1 MAKRKVG
8 IVGLGIMGG
17 AFARNLVAAGW
28 NVVGYDIDETRRR
41 ALARAGVK
49 IAGDVKALAA
59 EAETIITSLPKPA
72 ALDATVNGIIA
83 AGVGPRLIV
92 EASTFAI
99 DDKLKAE
106 RALRKAGHVMLDCP
120 VSGTGAQA
128 KTKDLVIYASG
139 ERKAI
144 RRLRPLFAAF
154 ARATHDLGAF
164 GNGSRMKYVANL
176 LVAINN
182 VASAEAMVLGL
193 KAGLDAQTVFEMVR
207 SGAANSRVF
216 ELRAPM
222 MVRDRYDDASM
233 KISVW
238 QKDMA
243 VIGEFARALGCPTP
257 MFDATV
263 PVYDKAMRSGHA
275 EHDTAAVCAVLE
287 KMAGMRRDEVGPP
300 RQESRRVGKA
310 EHAHASS
317 RRKEVRLR
325 KARAHL

>member
-28 NVVGYDIDETRRR
+28 DVTGYDIDESRRR
-41 ALARAGVK
+41 AMARAGVK

-59 EAETIITSLPKPA
+59 DVETIITSLPKPD
-72 ALDATVNGIIA
+72 ALDATIRAIIQA
-83 AGVGPRLIV
+83 RVRPRVIV

-99 DDKLKAE
+99 EDKLKAE

-144 RRLRPLFAAF
+144 HRLRPVFAAF
-154 ARATHDLGAF
+154 ARAVHDLGAF

-193 KAGLDAQTVFEMVR
+193 KAGLDAQTVFDMVR

-222 MVRDRYDDASM
+222 MVRDRYDDATM

-243 VIGEFARALGCPTP
+243 VIGEFARALACPTP
-257 MFDATV
+257 IFDATA
-263 PVYDKAMRSGHA
+263 PIYDKALRGGHA

-287 KMAGMRRDEVGPP
+287 KMAGVKRDEVRPQ
-300 RQESRRVGKA
+300 RSSRSAGKA
-310 EHAHASS
+310 ERAHASS

-325 KARAHL
+325 KARAHP